1 MAFTKAQL
9 EALKN
14 TLLASNQPILA
25 SQHRQQVQGIIDEMY
40 DAQSRANILVGVQS
54 DTVQGGSDTF
64 LVFRSGQAY
73 QLPVSLVNAN
83 DLASLGD
90 VFINNLED
98 GDSLVYDAVADRW
111 ENRSIL
117 LGFALSNLID
127 VELTSL
133 AGGDILRY
141 DSGDDLWK
149 NVSLASLLA
158 PYALLTDLNDYQL
171 LSEKGEANGYASLD
185 SGGKVPLSQI
195 NDAILGQV
203 SYQGTWN
210 ADTNTPTLANPPAST
225 TKGDY
230 YVVSV
235 GGSFAGLDFEVGDW
249 IISNGTEWEKV
260 NNTDAVRTV
269 FGRLGDVVA
278 NAGDY
283 AAFYLSEVNLDYTPS
298 PTNGIITNSGGDN
311 ATIPMADSTNAGL
324 FSSAEKTKLDGIS
337 TGANNYIH
345 PTGFTNQ
352 PATALTGASVIS
364 RVLVNNEGH
373 VTGVDTRGL
382 TAANIGAEPSFAAG
396 TTAQYFRGDKTFQ
409 TLNTGV
415 VPESGNLY
423 FTDARAR
430 DSLSF
435 VAGSADY
442 NSTTGV
448 ITIPTNNNQITNGA
462 GYITSTVTAD
472 PDSVVLNLRGGL
484 TDDFSNILFLNN
496 VGFTIQNYI
505 QSSPSSLGIN
515 SQGNTPIT
523 FGTNLSGG
531 GGTRMTISGA
541 GAATFSSSVTATRVS
556 INTSSTSFTPLFLNA
571 NGNYASSGNM
581 TSGFAI
587 SDGTT
592 GRALNMGVFESGG
605 YAWIQGAYVNNAD
618 TTFPLLLQPNGGN
631 VGIGTDSP
639 RGRMSVEQNGSSP
652 SIVNGSNGCVRNHVF
667 NFSNIAQ
674 NSKIRFTNNSSAS
687 GRKSALIVVKVIG
700 FQDNTN
706 NTNNYTYGF
715 FSFLYIGRAGA
726 DSGSLIGLETITSV
740 NFNPLTQVT
749 LNSPVNGVWSF
760 DINQS
765 IASSS
770 NKYTVYIESITSDNN
785 SFEMS
790 DTFDTS
796 IV

>member
-1 MAFTKAQL
+1 
-9 EALKN
+9 
-14 TLLASNQPILA
+14 
-25 SQHRQQVQGIIDEMY
+25 
-40 DAQSRANILVGVQS
+40 
-54 DTVQGGSDTF
+54 

-117 LGFALSNLID
+117 LGFALANLTD

-141 DSGDDLWK
+141 DSGDDLWE

-158 PYALLTDLNDYQL
+158 PYALLTDLDDYQL
-171 LSEKGEANGYASLD
+171 LSEKGQANGYASLD

-203 SYQGTWN
+203 SYQGTWD
-210 ADTNTPTLANPPAST
+210 ADTNTPTLANPPSST
-225 TKGDY
+225 TKGEY

-235 GGSFAGLDFEVGDW
+235 GNIPGPPPGQTFGLTFEVGDW

-283 AAFYLSEVNLDYTPS
+283 DAFYETV
-298 PTNGIITNSGGDN
+298 IT
-311 ATIPMADSTNAGL
+311 
-324 FSSAEKTKLDGIS
+324 
-337 TGANNYIH
+337 
-345 PTGFTNQ
+345 
-352 PATALTGASVIS
+352 
-364 RVLVNNEGH
+364 
-373 VTGVDTRGL
+373 
-382 TAANIGAEPSFAAG
+382 AG

-415 VPESGNLY
+415 VPESSNLY

-484 TDDFSNILFLNN
+484 TDDFSNILFYNN
-496 VGFTIQNYI
+496 VGSTLQNYI
-505 QSSPSSLGIN
+505 QSSPSNLGIN

-541 GAATFSSSVTATRVS
+541 GAATFSSSVTAVQASIGYTTAAPTNGMIVQGNVLIGTTTDNGNKLQVNGAGRFLGTVSSGDGSVNGFKGFESSTGQFNTSNGLIALGTANPGNGYIIEFQAPDGSYNYATRGAIELSGVS
-556 INTSSTSFTPLFLNA
+556 ILYSNFSDYRLKTNIKPLVSALERINNLKPVRFNLLADMNNTIDGFLAHEVQEVVPEAVNRNKDA
-571 NGNYASSGNM
+571 VKENGEPDYQSLDQSKL
-581 TSGFAI
+581 I
-587 SDGTT
+587 
-592 GRALNMGVFESGG
+592 
-605 YAWIQGAYVNNAD
+605 
-618 TTFPLLLQPNGGN
+618 PLLTAAIQELKAE
-631 VGIGTDSP
+631 I
-639 RGRMSVEQNGSSP
+639 
-652 SIVNGSNGCVRNHVF
+652 
-667 NFSNIAQ
+667 
-674 NSKIRFTNNSSAS
+674 
-687 GRKSALIVVKVIG
+687 
-700 FQDNTN
+700 
-706 NTNNYTYGF
+706 
-715 FSFLYIGRAGA
+715 
-726 DSGSLIGLETITSV
+726 
-740 NFNPLTQVT
+740 
-749 LNSPVNGVWSF
+749 
-760 DINQS
+760 DILKQ
-765 IASSS
+765 
-770 NKYTVYIESITSDNN
+770 K
-785 SFEMS
+785 
-790 DTFDTS
+790 
-796 IV
+796 